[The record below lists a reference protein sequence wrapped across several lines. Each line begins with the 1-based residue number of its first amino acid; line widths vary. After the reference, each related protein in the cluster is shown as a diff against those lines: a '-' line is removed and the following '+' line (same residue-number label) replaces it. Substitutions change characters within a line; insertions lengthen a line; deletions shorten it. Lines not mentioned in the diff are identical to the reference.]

1 MKTPTAPAS
10 PKQWERFLFDREG
23 KKAMSFTLQTNT
35 GMVMV
40 MGFLDLAEEFDGYPK
55 LVDTQLVQVNN
66 SPCAL
71 WRAT

>member
-1 MKTPTAPAS
+1 MKPSTA
-10 PKQWERFLFDREG
+10 PKQWERFLFDTEG
-23 KKAMSFTLQTNT
+23 KKAMSFTFQTNT

-40 MGFLDLAEEFDGYPK
+40 VGFLGIAEELDGYPK
-55 LVDTQLVQVNN
+55 LVDTQLVQVDN